1 MLHRLFHLYQ
11 TRRVVNINVNVTF
24 AGIVA
29 IIIAKWPVMFVADWI
44 GEERKF
50 AISLA
55 AYFIDMVVDFMVYF
69 SLHWLANHWKPG
81 KPAPIDRARLIHFA
95 QDALVVQAERI
106 VLVPLFALL
115 AIGGM
120 TLLQHHSDL
129 APERAFVV
137 TYLIAILITRI
148 LHTVIGYRTGT
159 FDDRRHHRRVRL
171 IELRRIRRARQKAR

>member
-1 MLHRLFHLYQ
+1 MWRRLFHLYQ
-11 TRRVVNINVNVTF
+11 TKRVVNINANVTF
-24 AGIVA
+24 AGLVA
-29 IIIAKWPVMFVADWI
+29 ILIAKWPVMLVAGWI

-50 AISLA
+50 TIALA

-120 TLLQHHSDL
+120 TLLQHRTDL
-129 APERAFVV
+129 PAERAFVL
-137 TYLIAILITRI
+137 TYLVAILITRI
-148 LHTVIGYRTGT
+148 LHTIIGYRTGT
-159 FDDRRHHRRVRL
+159 FDDRKHHRRVRL
-171 IELRRIRRARQKAR
+171 IELRRIRRARQKSR

>member
-1 MLHRLFHLYQ
+1 MIRRLFHLYQ
-11 TRRVVNINVNVTF
+11 TKRVVNINVNVTF
-24 AGIVA
+24 AGLVA
-29 IIIAKWPVMFVADWI
+29 ILIAKWPVLLVAEWL

-50 AISLA
+50 LISLA

-106 VLVPLFALL
+106 VLVPLFAVI

-120 TLLQHHSDL
+120 WQLQAQAGMPAHW
-129 APERAFVV
+129 AFVLA
-137 TYLIAILITRI
+137 YLAAILTTRI
-148 LHTVIGYRTGT
+148 LHTIIGYRTGT